1 MTFTN
6 SELEL
11 AAQHA
16 DRWPVGE
23 DGEQFFV
30 GQKRLGRIDW
40 NSCEDR
46 SLY

>member
-6 SELEL
+6 TELEL
-11 AAQHA
+11 AAQA
-16 DRWPVGE
+16 AERWPVGE
-23 DGEQFFV
+23 NGENFFV
-30 GQKRLGRIDW
+30 GQNQLGRIDW